1 MEEDTQ
7 ETAAQDEDYY
17 HKLIMQIS
25 VKWVTVQQRYRLYCI
40 IFTHHEQNLSIID
53 VVRLAIHNQ
62 MRMGPPLTT
71 LLRRTMEFP

>member
-25 VKWVTVQQRYRLYCI
+25 VKWVTVQQSLYCI
-40 IFTHHEQNLSIID
+40 IFTHHEQND
-53 VVRLAIHNQ
+53 VVRLANHNQ